1 MSDVNS
7 EPIEQWV
14 SPRPPMTSEDGLT
27 AEFMLTIFR
36 EGVIGYKEF
45 RAWLANAF
53 VSYAAIRDPSVDA
66 MIDGVARDRFERE
79 HRVEEQEEEEYP
91 DSM

>member
-14 SPRPPMTSEDGLT
+14 SPRPPMTSQDGLT
-27 AEFMLTIFR
+27 AEFMHGLWRDGI
-36 EGVIGYKEF
+36 IGYKEM
-45 RAWLANAF
+45 RGWLANNFA
-53 VSYAAIRDPSVDA
+53 SYAAIRDPAVDA

-79 HRVEEQEEEEYP
+79 HRVEEQEDPVSEE
-91 DSM
+91 